1 VSGVKRAGP
10 PLAVQKV
17 REGVYVVQV
26 LLSEAPSAD
35 WKRLFYDAQ
44 HQPPPDFPPRAVE
57 ISGAV
62 LRFRSEAQSVERKV
76 AWIDQWV
83 ERANE
88 KEARLA
94 PRSEEERRRR
104 EDIAQERRELAELNV
119 GWSKL

>member
-1 VSGVKRAGP
+1 MSGVKRAGP

-17 REGVYVVQV
+17 REGIYAVQV
-26 LLSEAPSAD
+26 LLNEAPSAD

-57 ISGAV
+57 ISGAI
-62 LRFRSEAQSVERKV
+62 LRFRSDAQGIEQKI

-83 ERANE
+83 ARANE

-104 EDIAQERRELAELNV
+104 EDIAQERCELAELNER
-119 GWSKL
+119 WSKL